1 MLVPVA
7 DHTTVRSLA
16 EMAENIEIP
25 WPERTGRLSYAI
37 FSLART
43 HRAYAAKLLRD
54 LGLYPGQEHLLMQLL
69 DRDGQ
74 SQSELLAAVGLDH
87 STVSKS
93 LKRMQ
98 EAGLVVREKSSDDR
112 RAMRV
117 HLTEAGKA
125 MRGRLEEMWS
135 TLETASTSGLSE
147 QQIQDFI
154 TTSESICA
162 TMTER
167 HAQGPHP
174 TPVPGLT

>member
-1 MLVPVA
+1 ME
-7 DHTTVRSLA
+7 SA
-16 EMAENIEIP
+16 ERGESAGAG

-98 EAGLVVREKSSDDR
+98 DAGLVVREKSSEDR

-117 HLTEAGKA
+117 YLTEAGRA
-125 MRGRLEEMWS
+125 MRDRLEQMWS
-135 TLETASTSGLSE
+135 TLEDASTSGLSE
-147 QQIQDFI
+147 QQVEDFI
-154 TTSESICA
+154 ATSESISA
-162 TMTER
+162 AIVDH
-167 HAQGPHP
+167 HARSPHP
-174 TPVPGLT
+174 APAPGLN

>member
-1 MLVPVA
+1 MRTDDNGEA
-7 DHTTVRSLA
+7 
-16 EMAENIEIP
+16 P

-98 EAGLVVREKSSDDR
+98 DAGLVVREKSPDDR

-117 HLTEAGKA
+117 YLTEAGQA

-135 TLETASTSGLSE
+135 TLEEASVSSLTD
-147 QQIQDFI
+147 QQIEDFI
-154 TTSESICA
+154 ATGESIRK
-162 TMTER
+162 TIMQR
-167 HAQGPHP
+167 HAQDPHP
-174 TPVPGLT
+174 TAVPGLT

>member
-1 MLVPVA
+1 MRA
-7 DHTTVRSLA
+7 DGNSGA
-16 EMAENIEIP
+16 P
-25 WPERTGRLSYAI
+25 WPDRTGRLSYAI

-93 LKRMQ
+93 LKRM
-98 EAGLVVREKSSDDR
+98 EDAGLVVREKSPDDR

-117 HLTEAGKA
+117 YLTETGRA
-125 MRGRLEEMWS
+125 MRGRLDDMWS
-135 TLETASTSGLSE
+135 TLEEASAAGLTE
-147 QQIQDFI
+147 QQIEAFI
-154 TTSESICA
+154 TAGESIRKSLMQQNAQDPQPA
-162 TMTER
+162 T
-167 HAQGPHP
+167 Q
-174 TPVPGLT
+174 PGLT